1 MIAKQIKGRGFRGC
15 LKYLLGQKDSQI
27 IGGNMIGQDPDSL
40 TREFNLSRRLNANVK
55 RVVYHACLSTPLD
68 EKLTDDT
75 WTAFVAD
82 YLVGMGFDQNQY
94 VIVKHLPDRQHNHNH
109 IHVVAS
115 RIKMDGKC
123 VHDSWDYPR
132 SEKLLRELEQNYQLT
147 TPEIKNPLKRSPTTG
162 EVRLRRRTGEPSI
175 RQQIQD
181 TIDIITSTPLSL
193 EEFINQLARSQIDVQ
208 IHQTRTGLIS
218 GISYEYQG
226 VAFSGSHLGSGYTL
240 GGLEKYHGVNYE
252 KLASKQIQ
260 PLLVTEPI
268 KRYIQSQIRDIT
280 DPYIK
285 EKLDRSLPLPEFLQ
299 QLEERGIKADVRY
312 TRNGCVRG
320 INYKYEGAKFTG
332 GDLGCSYTFGGL
344 QKHRK
349 ISYDPAGISLRRVRS
364 QDAEIKSGEYRSKD
378 LPTRTQVSHDNQDNF
393 KEKVSTDVTTAT
405 SKESDREL
413 SLSSTPDSTEDRNPR
428 SEELAAE
435 IVTSDNL
442 TKTTSINPHREKKPI
457 ARSPNTAMSTSESK
471 ENENTID
478 TDRKSENAS
487 PSPVTKIDP
496 TIPFFGEAW
505 LREELKKELQQERE
519 IQQQQSKQEKKR
531 GFGR

>member
-75 WTAFVAD
+75 WTAFAAD
-82 YLVGMGFDQNQY
+82 YLLGMGFDQNQY
-94 VIVKHLPDRQHNHNH
+94 VIVKHLPDKQHNHNH

-193 EEFINQLARSQIDVQ
+193 AEFINQLARSQIDVQ
-208 IHQTRTGLIS
+208 IHASRTGLIT

-240 GGLEKYHGVNYE
+240 GGLEKYHGVRSE

-268 KRYIQSQIRDIT
+268 KRFIQDQIKEIT
-280 DPYIK
+280 DPYLKDKI
-285 EKLDRSLPLPEFLQ
+285 DRSLPLPEFLK
-299 QLEERGIKADVRY
+299 QLQERGIKADVHY

-349 ISYDPAGISLRRVRS
+349 ISYNRS
-364 QDAEIKSGEYRSKD
+364 QDTEIKSGEYRSSA
-378 LPTRTQVSHDNQDNF
+378 LPTRTPVSHDNQDNL
-393 KEKVSTDVTTAT
+393 KEKVSTDVTAAT
-405 SKESDREL
+405 TKESDR
-413 SLSSTPDSTEDRNPR
+413 SIPKSNSFNSTEDENSR

-435 IVTSDNL
+435 IVDSDNS
-442 TKTTSINPHREKKPI
+442 TETASTNPHREKKPS

-471 ENENTID
+471 ENDEPID

-496 TIPFFGEAW
+496 TVPLFGEAW
-505 LREELKKELQQERE
+505 LRKEIEKELQQERE
-519 IQQQQSKQEKKR
+519 RQQQSKQEKKR